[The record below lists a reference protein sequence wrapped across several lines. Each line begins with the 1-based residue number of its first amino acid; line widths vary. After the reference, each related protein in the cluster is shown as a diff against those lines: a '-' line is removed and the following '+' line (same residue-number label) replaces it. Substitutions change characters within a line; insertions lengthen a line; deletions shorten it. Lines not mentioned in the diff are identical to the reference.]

1 MPPISFKEGQ
11 CLCGSMGTEMSRS
24 IEDVAVMSAQ
34 IAQQLPP
41 ARRFDAGRGEWKLV
55 ATSRADV
62 AVRLS
67 QGEGAPILL
76 VHAIGRSSEDFDDMF
91 GYAVAWDH
99 RLIAVDLPGHG
110 DSGEASDPESAYTI
124 EGYAETLLETLERL
138 DVDSAF
144 VIDLSKYGR
153 IGKEL
158 MTIFPNMLGLA
169 IVGGPARG
177 AVVDSSVETPA
188 PVYEIGAIDE
198 ASLEPIIL
206 SLELR
211 EAALSI
217 APRLWYGG

>member
-1 MPPISFKEGQ
+1 MSPISFREGQ
-11 CLCGSMGTEMSRS
+11 RLGSTMEPEKSTA
-24 IEDVAVMSAQ
+24 IEDVAFMSGQFAQ
-34 IAQQLPP
+34 KFAP
-41 ARRFDAGRGEWKLV
+41 ARRFDAGQGDLKLV
-55 ATSRADV
+55 QTSRADV

-67 QGEGAPILL
+67 EGEGAPILL
-76 VHAIGRSSEDFDDMF
+76 VHAVGRTSEDFHELF

-110 DSGEASDPESAYTI
+110 LSGEASDHETAYTI
-124 EGYAETLLETLERL
+124 EGFAETLLETLERL
-138 DVDSAF
+138 GVDSAF
-144 VIDLSKYGR
+144 VIDLSLNGQ

-158 MTIFPNMLGLA
+158 MTIFPGMLGLA
-169 IVGGPARG
+169 IVGGPSRG
-177 AVVDSSVETPA
+177 AVVDCSAESA

-198 ASLEPIIL
+198 EALEPIIL